1 MSIVLLG
8 STSGSCTLQEQA
20 VAGTTT
26 LTLPTTSGTVMVNG
40 PAFSATKITTAQT
53 ITTGVA
59 TKVTFNSEEFDTA
72 NNFASSTFTPTV
84 AGYYIITANAQISF
98 SDSTGGL
105 SSVYIYK
112 NGSAYSRAGMNIS
125 SSITNTN
132 YAAVSTVIYM
142 NGTTDYV
149 EMYAIGTSGSAT
161 ITLNATSNT
170 RFTGCLL
177 RGE

>member
-1 MSIVLLG
+1 MPV
-8 STSGSCTLQEQA
+8 STLPQPALSTG
-20 VAGTTT
+20 VAGT
-26 LTLPTTSGTVMVNG
+26 G

-53 ITTGVA
+53 ITTSVV
-59 TKVTFNSEEFDTA
+59 TKVTFNSVDFDT
-72 NNFASSTFTPTV
+72 NSNFASSTFTPTV

-142 NGTTDYV
+142 NGTTDFV
-149 EMYAIGTSGSAT
+149 EMYAVGSSGSAT
-161 ITLNATSNT
+161 INLNATSNT
-170 RFTGCLL
+170 RFTGALV
-177 RGE
+177 RAA